1 MELSRQSVGR
11 ISPSFGQLLIP
22 GAPWVFN
29 AVYDS
34 NELTS
39 ALVDWQ
45 KEHPRLRLY
54 ILDGSRMRTADGFY
68 SEFKSKLAL
77 PEHLGR
83 NLNALSECLTDA
95 GILAGD
101 AFVVLV
107 NNGSQLLADEDS
119 EMINGFLDILNTVGE
134 EWSNAVHEGQDWD
147 RVAVPFHSIIQLDQR
162 LVTLA
167 TLPSCGL

>member
-1 MELSRQSVGR
+1 
-11 ISPSFGQLLIP
+11 
-22 GAPWVFN
+22 
-29 AVYDS
+29 
-34 NELTS
+34 
-39 ALVDWQ
+39 
-45 KEHPRLRLY
+45 
-54 ILDGSRMRTADGFY
+54 
-68 SEFKSKLAL
+68 
-77 PEHLGR
+77 
-83 NLNALSECLTDA
+83 LTDA